1 MSTGK
6 LEVPDGQAQS
16 TGNTNL
22 SVNIGFDNTNTPSL
36 LYIPVQFD
44 QMRVAALI
52 DTGSS
57 ICVLSK
63 DLYNQLPERFK
74 LSFEQV
80 NQDIRLAN
88 NSTVEVFGLAKIL
101 VQVPQGKREIDVYIL
116 PFTSHPLI
124 LGTGFLRDNNIVLD
138 FSDNT
143 FNVKSA
149 RVQSHK
155 RLSQIPK
162 C

>member
-1 MSTGK
+1 
-6 LEVPDGQAQS
+6 
-16 TGNTNL
+16 L

-80 NQDIRLAN
+80 NQDIRLAS
-88 NSTVEVFGLAKIL
+88 NSNVEVFGLAKIL
-101 VQVPQGKREIDVYIL
+101 VEVPQGKREIDVYQT
-116 PFTSHPLI
+116 FA
-124 LGTGFLRDNNIVLD
+124 FY
-138 FSDNT
+138 FSSFDSWHRI
-143 FNVKSA
+143 FKG
-149 RVQSHK
+149 
-155 RLSQIPK
+155 
-162 C
+162 